1 MPFLKTEKGVNLYY
15 QEQGQGQAV
24 VLIHGW
30 PLNSE
35 MWEYQL
41 NELPKHGIRA
51 IAYDR
56 RGFGKSD
63 RPYDGYDYDT
73 LAADLNAV
81 LTELDLRQVV
91 LVGFSM
97 GGGEVIRYLT
107 QYGPERVAKI
117 ALISSVVPYVLQTA
131 DNPEGVPREALD
143 GFIKKI
149 DDDRPA
155 FLQEFGKVFYGVGL
169 LSKPVSQALL
179 DWTQSLALQAG
190 HKATVDCVRA
200 FSETDF
206 RRELPGIRT
215 PALVIHGDAD
225 KTVPIAATG
234 AVAAKQIPNATY
246 KVYEG
251 APHGT
256 FYVEKD
262 RLNSDLLAFIKA
274 AR

>member
-1 MPFLKTEKGVNLYY
+1 MPFLKTETGINLYY
-15 QEQGQGQAV
+15 QEQGQGQPV
-24 VLIHGW
+24 VFIHGW

-41 NELPKHGIRA
+41 AELPKHGIRA

-63 RPYDGYDYDT
+63 RPYDSYDYDT
-73 LAADLNAV
+73 LAADLNSVIEGLGLEAV
-81 LTELDLRQVV
+81 T

-107 QYGPERVAKI
+107 RYGNKRIARL

-131 DNPEGVPREALD
+131 DNPDGVPKAMLD
-143 GFIKKI
+143 GFVKKI

-155 FLQEFGKVFYGVGL
+155 FLQEFGKIFYGQGL
-169 LSKPVSQALL
+169 LKKPVSQAFL
-179 DWTQSLALQAG
+179 DWNQMLALQSS
-190 HKATVDCVRA
+190 HKATVDCVRV

-206 RRELPGIRT
+206 RSELPSIRL

-234 AVAAKQIPNATY
+234 QVASKLLPNATY
-246 KVYEG
+246 NVYEG
-251 APHGT
+251 APHGV

-262 RLNSDLLAFIKA
+262 RLNSDLLTFIKA